1 MTRTWV
7 NLATAR
13 LVGAP
18 LALPAAEGNPVTPN
32 LLVILADD
40 PGHGD
45 VLCYNPQRG
54 KIPTA
59 K

>member
-1 MTRTWV
+1 MTRPGV

-13 LVGAP
+13 LVAAP
-18 LALPAAEGNPVTPN
+18 LALPAAEGNPVRPS

-40 PGHGD
+40 PGDGD